1 MLLRYRESS
10 LFIYAL
16 GVSVIAF
23 VSNSVE
29 ALLIPSLING
39 ALGLVLGSKRL
50 PMKLLLT
57 LLALSIWGAFLNGL
71 YFHNTGEVII
81 STQVL
86 TVKSG
91 AIESFLVVNFRFF
104 LVVGATLTMLGLVN
118 IRDLIKSLERDLRMP
133 PGLAFSI
140 AYAFRLFPL
149 LSRDLNEVLVA
160 RRERGVGTNI
170 INPNNLRSTLLPILN
185 LSYERAV
192 WGGISAELRGLSF
205 RKSLKRK
212 PLGPGDLIIILA
224 LTAQWLI
231 SYLIPLLV

>member
-1 MLLRYRESS
+1 MLLKYRESS

-23 VSNSVE
+23 VSNSVG

-39 ALGLVLGSKRL
+39 ALGLMLGSKRL

-57 LLALSIWGAFLNGL
+57 LLVFSTWGAFLNGL
-71 YFHNTGEVII
+71 YFHNTGEIVV
-81 STQVL
+81 STRVL
-86 TVKSG
+86 TIRSG
-91 AIESFLVVNFRFF
+91 AIESFLTVNLRFF
-104 LVVGATLTMLGLVN
+104 LIVGATLTMLGLVN

-133 PGLAFSI
+133 SGLAFSI

-149 LSRDLNEVLVA
+149 LSRDLSEVLIA
-160 RRERGVGTNI
+160 RRERRVGTNV
-170 INPNNLRSTLLPILN
+170 INPKNLRSVLLPILN

-205 RKSLKRK
+205 RKSLKGR
-212 PLGPGDLIIILA
+212 PLGPGDLIIMLA
-224 LTAQWLI
+224 LTVQWLI
-231 SYLIPLLV
+231 SYLVPLLV